1 MYCEKGKA
9 WTSLMLRDDGTYTH
23 YCSGCRDTHD
33 VKYPVPEKEEKN
45 GTPDLQSI
53 LLEDKPTRRMDII
66 SRFGTMTIGT
76 IPLVTASVPPH
87 VL

>member
-23 YCSGCRDTHD
+23 YCSGCRDNHD

-66 SRFGTMTIGT
+66 SRFRSSQHRRE
-76 IPLVTASVPPH
+76 LVR
-87 VL
+87 